1 MATNAALGKG
11 IEFKKG
17 NGASPQIFTTI
28 AEVTEIGDFGFE
40 TPLVEVTHFQSTF
53 MEYILGM
60 PDGVEF
66 PVTVNYDPA
75 NATHWAF
82 VQDAKARTTRDFKVV
97 FPSDLD
103 GVTFS
108 FSGLI
113 RSFKTSGLTPTG
125 AVHATFI
132 VKISG
137 DITIQDL

>member
-1 MATNAALGKG
+1 MATNAQIGKG
-11 IEFKKG
+11 IAFQKG
-17 NGASPQIFTTI
+17 NGLSPQTFTTI

-40 TPLVEVTHFQSTF
+40 SPLEDATHFQSTF

-75 NATHWAF
+75 NASQWAF
-82 VQDAKARTTRDFKVV
+82 VQDAKARTTRDFKIV

-113 RSFKTSGLTPTG
+113 RSFRVPLTPTG
-125 AVHATFI
+125 IVRATFTI
-132 VKISG
+132 KISG